1 MPGLLHVLVAG
12 LALGAAAAE
21 ELYVASDLTP
31 ARTFTSPE
39 GPAVDADG
47 YLYAVNLERSG
58 TVGRIAPDGSA
69 EVFVE
74 LSGGSIA
81 NGIRFDSRGRMFL
94 ADYRNHN
101 VLLVDPAS
109 RAISVFVHEGAMNQ
123 PNDLAIGAD
132 DRLYASDPDF
142 GRGAGKLWRIDPDGT
157 HRLLAE
163 DLAIPNGVE
172 VGPDERTLY
181 VNEARTHDIWAYDL
195 SPAGAIGN
203 RRHLAR
209 LGGVGDL
216 DGMRC
221 DVEGNLYVTQYG
233 NRTVAVVSP
242 DGQLLREVTLS
253 GLNPSN
259 IAFGGADGRTA
270 YATEVEWGRIVTF
283 RVEHPGREWSL
294 QHPGGTAVVPSS
306 WGRAKLD
313 AGR

>member
-1 MPGLLHVLVAG
+1 MPGILPVLVAG

-31 ARTFTSPE
+31 ARTFASPE

-47 YLYAVNLERSG
+47 YLYAVNLGRSG

-74 LSGGSIA
+74 LTGGSIA

-109 RAISVFVHEGAMNQ
+109 RAVSVFVHEGAMNQ

-142 GRGAGKLWRIDPDGT
+142 GGGAGQLWRIDPDGT
-157 HRLLAE
+157 HQLLAE
-163 DLAIPNGVE
+163 DLAIPNGIE

-181 VNEARTHDIWAYDL
+181 VSEARTHNIWAYDL
-195 SPAGAIGN
+195 SPAGAIDN
-203 RRHLAR
+203 RRLLTRPA
-209 LGGVGDL
+209 GVGDL
-216 DGMRC
+216 PVGPEPEQHR
-221 DVEGNLYVTQYG
+221 
-233 NRTVAVVSP
+233 
-242 DGQLLREVTLS
+242 LRR
-253 GLNPSN
+253 P
-259 IAFGGADGRTA
+259 
-270 YATEVEWGRIVTF
+270 
-283 RVEHPGREWSL
+283 
-294 QHPGGTAVVPSS
+294 
-306 WGRAKLD
+306 
-313 AGR
+313 